1 MEAFYIKRFSF
12 DVSDNTPV
20 SFISD
25 TKGSFLVA
33 VSDDRHPQ
41 VEVIFGGKYEHREAE
56 KIDAEEFIGKK
67 GIQAKG
73 KKASQYDIK
82 DIKFIEP
89 LRKPEDDITES
100 EPEVIEN
107 QAGEID
113 NSDVEDPIDIDADDD
128 QLTLF

>member
-1 MEAFYIKRFSF
+1 M
-12 DVSDNTPV
+12 
-20 SFISD
+20 
-25 TKGSFLVA
+25 
-33 VSDDRHPQ
+33 
-41 VEVIFGGKYEHREAE
+41 IFGGKYEHREAE

-113 NSDVEDPIDIDADDD
+113 NSDVEDPIDIDADDE